1 MKYSLDFPEYVQVVA
16 KQYVEVYNNNRDIRD
31 NHKANMTVLD
41 QIGKEVKVFK
51 EIASCIDTLLWMND
65 QPEEL

>member
-1 MKYSLDFPEYVQVVA
+1 MKYSLDFPEHVQIVA
-16 KQYVEVYNNNRDIRD
+16 KHYVEVYNNNRDIRD